1 MTLEKELHLS
11 KGIKVGAHE
20 AILNIYYTAAIIKKQ
35 ADVFFRG
42 FGLTDVQFNVMMLLR
57 YQSDSKGGL
66 SQARLSRMMLVN
78 RANVTSLID
87 RMEKAKM
94 VVRTA
99 TSGDRRCNIIK
110 LTEDGRKL
118 VTKVEPLYIQRVQQI
133 TACLNEGEQKKLI
146 SMLGKIRMKL
156 FAQDSAK

>member
-1 MTLEKELHLS
+1 MTLEKELHLT
-11 KGIKVGAHE
+11 KGIKVPANE

-35 ADVFFRG
+35 ADAFFRG
-42 FGLTDVQFNVMMLLR
+42 FGPTDVQFNVMMLLR
-57 YQSDSKGGL
+57 YQNNSKGGL

-156 FAQDSAK
+156 SE